1 MDWTEGKIK
10 VLGTVVAPLV
20 AIPSLVL
27 TYLIYMALCPNP
39 TDGTLLF
46 SLFVAISGLAGF
58 TGFAGGQIVSGI
70 KARKM
75 EQLRLE
81 DCIKAEEEKA
91 V

>member
-10 VLGTVVAPLV
+10 VMGTVVAPLV

-39 TDGTLLF
+39 TDGTLLLA
-46 SLFVAISGLAGF
+46 LFGVISGLAGF
-58 TGFAGGQIVSGI
+58 TGFAGGRIVSGI
-70 KARKM
+70 KAKRM

-81 DCIKAEEEKA
+81 DCANMEERA